1 MRFFNVRYFVQPLS
15 FATTNYGYSPTA
27 KDPAKYEMVLENDLT
42 FVISY
47 SLKQSIAMIYCNR
60 LSFWQLIE
68 FIHLGHGQEQ
78 PVVLV
83 CATSCQN
90 CRSNDS
96 TRSLVVWFRWQ
107 FGCRKS

>member
-1 MRFFNVRYFVQPLS
+1 MHLFNVGYFDQPLPY
-15 FATTNYGYSPTA
+15 ATKNNDWSPTA
-27 KDPAKYEMVLENDLT
+27 IEPAKYEMLLENVST
-42 FVISY
+42 FVISH

-68 FIHLGHGQEQ
+68 FIHLGHGQKQ

-83 CATSCQN
+83 CATSCQI

-96 TRSLVVWFRWQ
+96 TRSLVVG
-107 FGCRKS
+107 FGDE